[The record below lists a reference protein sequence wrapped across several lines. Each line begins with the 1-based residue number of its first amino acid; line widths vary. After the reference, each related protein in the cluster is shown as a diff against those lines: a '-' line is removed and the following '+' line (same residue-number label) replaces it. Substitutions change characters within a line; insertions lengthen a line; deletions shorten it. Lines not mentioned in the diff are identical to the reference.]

1 MVTPLAHAR
10 DAAVYIEAAAKG
22 VDMLMVLPDRGE
34 EGDWPADLHRL
45 PLPFRGRSF
54 TQAWVQGL
62 GDAVLHF
69 DADLIH
75 VHNEPWAVT
84 TQRMVMTGKPVVVHC
99 VENLYR
105 EAPTLYRLRRMSMGY
120 VLRRIAGYLNW
131 GETGLAAARMA
142 GLPSATPQAVIPAS
156 PPSEQVFSR
165 VKTERPERLLKVVFV
180 GRLVHEKGV
189 DTILEALARPHRRAS
204 MELMIVGEGPE
215 RRRLES
221 LAHSLGVTATF
232 RGRLDASAT
241 HEAMAEGH
249 VVVVPSRSVPRWT
262 EQWGRSAVEAMM
274 TGRPVLVSDSGEL
287 PRLVGSAAGLFPEG
301 DSQALGRALDA
312 FLADPALVMERG
324 EAAYARSLAFRP
336 GVLADQLVAFW
347 RRVLNTRRRDLEP

>member
-10 DAAVYIEAAAKG
+10 DASVYIEAAAKG
-22 VDMLMVLPDRGE
+22 VDMLLVLPDRGE
-34 EGDWPADLHRL
+34 EGDWPADLRRL
-45 PLPFRGRSF
+45 PLPFRGNSF

-62 GDAVLHF
+62 REAVGHF

-84 TQRMVMTGKPVVVHC
+84 TQRMVMTGKPVVVHS

-105 EAPTLYRLRRMSMGY
+105 EAPTLYRLRRVNTGY

-131 GETGLAAARMA
+131 GETGLAAARLA

-156 PPSEQVFSR
+156 PPSEQVFSK
-165 VKTERPERLLKVVFV
+165 VQAEQPDRLLKVAFV
-180 GRLVHEKGV
+180 GRLVREKGV
-189 DTILEALARPHRRAS
+189 DTVLEALAHPHRRNS
-204 MELMIVGEGPE
+204 MELMIVGDGPE
-215 RRRLES
+215 RRRLEF
-221 LAHSLGVTATF
+221 LAQSLGVTATF
-232 RGRLDASAT
+232 RGRLDASAA
-241 HEAMAEGH
+241 HAAMVQGH

-287 PRLVGSAAGLFPEG
+287 PGLVGSAAGVFPEG
-301 DSQALGRALDA
+301 DSHALGHRLDA
-312 FLADPALVMERG
+312 FLADPALVTEWG
-324 EAAYARSLAFRP
+324 EAAFERSLAFRP
-336 GVLADQLVAFW
+336 GVLAEQLVAFW
-347 RRVLNTRRRDLEP
+347 DRVLRTRHRDRQP